1 MTFSKKSTF
10 TFLLSFF
17 WFVRLDDLGGRL
29 EFREVAVL
37 PEKLHLAA
45 IIVMAGEFKVNFGP
59 RLKGRC
65 LNGLCWR
72 KISSNSLAR
81 LKVHWLMLWL
91 VCIYYTAP
99 STTKTWSRR
108 PRNWGLHFLIGFTKI
123 LLFLTYSVLPVCST
137 CFITKKFQKG
147 TFWHEIAKLVTLKQ
161 WDAASN
167 LFFPLMDLPKP
178 MPISLPLLCIFERK
192 NAWIDCSFLL
202 LLFSVKSQKGIR
214 QKINYFLSRSCIS
227 ACWRKLKKKGAT
239 TTIFLEKRSHLPLSF

>member
-1 MTFSKKSTF
+1 
-10 TFLLSFF
+10 
-17 WFVRLDDLGGRL
+17 
-29 EFREVAVL
+29 
-37 PEKLHLAA
+37 
-45 IIVMAGEFKVNFGP
+45 MAGEFKVNFGP

-108 PRNWGLHFLIGFTKI
+108 PPNWGLSVASLFYLFYHQKVSKKTFLIWNSQTGNTETVRCSFKPI
-123 LLFLTYSVLPVCST
+123 LSTYGPSKT
-137 CFITKKFQKG
+137 N
-147 TFWHEIAKLVTLKQ
+147 A
-161 WDAASN
+161 N
-167 LFFPLMDLPKP
+167 LFTTFMHFWEKKCMNWLH
-178 MPISLPLLCIFERK
+178 
-192 NAWIDCSFLL
+192 FLL

-227 ACWRKLKKKGAT
+227 AWGNHYH
-239 TTIFLEKRSHLPLSF
+239 FLEKRSHLQLSF

>member
-1 MTFSKKSTF
+1 
-10 TFLLSFF
+10 
-17 WFVRLDDLGGRL
+17 
-29 EFREVAVL
+29 
-37 PEKLHLAA
+37 
-45 IIVMAGEFKVNFGP
+45 MAGEFKVNFGP

-108 PRNWGLHFLIGFTKI
+108 PPNRGLNFLIGFTKI
-123 LLFLTYSVLPVCST
+123 LLFITYSVLPVCST
-137 CFITKKFQKG
+137 CFITKKFQKRP
-147 TFWHEIAKLVTLKQ
+147 FWHEIAKLVTLKQ

-192 NAWIDCSFLL
+192 MHELIAVSASFV
-202 LLFSVKSQKGIR
+202 FGEIPKRNKA

-239 TTIFLEKRSHLPLSF
+239 TTIFWKWGPTCHYLSKLFYYTKEFISVSSQNKPLLALF

>member
-1 MTFSKKSTF
+1 MVEINPKLTFSKKSTF

-108 PRNWGLHFLIGFTKI
+108 PPNWGLNFLIGFTKYYF
-123 LLFLTYSVLPVCST
+123 LLSVASLFYLFYHQKVSKRNFLTWNCQTGNSETVRCSFKPILST
-137 CFITKKFQKG
+137 YGPSKTN
-147 TFWHEIAKLVTLKQ
+147 A
-161 WDAASN
+161 N
-167 LFFPLMDLPKP
+167 LFTTFMHFWEKKCMNWLQ
-178 MPISLPLLCIFERK
+178 
-192 NAWIDCSFLL
+192 FLL

-227 ACWRKLKKKGAT
+227 AWGNYYH
-239 TTIFLEKRSHLPLSF
+239 FLEKRSHLQLSF